1 MAISTDAIKELRER
15 SGAGIMD
22 CKRALEATG
31 GVIEEAQKI
40 LAQKG
45 LAIASKKAGRSA
57 NQGLIEVYVHAGGRL
72 GAMVEVN
79 CETDFVARTDQFKS
93 LAHDLAM
100 QVAAMDPQYIRTD
113 DVPEDS
119 PLNPDE
125 AALLSQ
131 AFIKDPDKS
140 VQDLINETIG
150 QIRENIQVRRFTRFQ
165 IGK

>member
-1 MAISTDAIKELRER
+1 MPISTDSIRELRER

-22 CKRALEATG
+22 CKRALEATDG
-31 GVIEEAQKI
+31 AVEEAEKL

-45 LAIASKKAGRSA
+45 LAVASKKAGRTA
-57 NQGLIEVYVHAGGRL
+57 DQGLVDFYVHSGGKL
-72 GAMVEVN
+72 GAMIEVN

-100 QVAAMDPQYIRTD
+100 QVAAMNPQFIRAD
-113 DVPEDS
+113 EIPENSAYS
-119 PLNPDE
+119 PEE

-131 AFIKDPDKS
+131 PFIKDSSKT
-140 VQDLINETIG
+140 VQGLVNETIG
-150 QIRENIQVRRFTRFQ
+150 QVRENIQVRRFIRFE

>member
-1 MAISTDAIKELRER
+1 MPVSTDSIKQLRER

-22 CKRALEATG
+22 CKRALEATD
-31 GVIEEAQKI
+31 GVIEEAEK
-40 LAQKG
+40 LLTQKG
-45 LAIASKKAGRSA
+45 LAVASKKAGRTA
-57 NQGLIEVYVHAGGRL
+57 DQGLVDFYVHSGGRL

-100 QVAAMDPQYIRTD
+100 QVAAMDPRFVHKD

-119 PLNPDE
+119 VLSPEE

-131 AFIKDPDKS
+131 AFIKDPSKT

-150 QIRENIQVRRFTRFQ
+150 QVRENIQVRRFTRFE

>member
-1 MAISTDAIKELRER
+1 MPVSTDSIKQLRER

-22 CKRALEATG
+22 CKRALEATD
-31 GVIEEAQKI
+31 GVIEEAEKL

-45 LAIASKKAGRSA
+45 LAVASKKAGRTA
-57 NQGLIEVYVHAGGRL
+57 DQGLVDFYVHSGGRL

-100 QVAAMDPQYIRTD
+100 QVAAMDPRFVHKD

-119 PLNPDE
+119 VLSPEE

-131 AFIKDPDKS
+131 AFIKDPSKT

-150 QIRENIQVRRFTRFQ
+150 QVRENIQVRRFTRFE